1 MKWLLLFF
9 CLSSSSMGF
18 LRAGTQS
25 ALLISENPGPTRV
38 WEVADSAGV
47 LHVSQ
52 VALGPFI
59 EFGVPLP

>member
-1 MKWLLLFF
+1 
-9 CLSSSSMGF
+9 MGF